1 MVAGDMAGMGEMI
14 ADDAKWH
21 WPGTSRVSGDFEG
34 KEAILAM
41 FAEPMPEG
49 MTWQSELHAVLAD
62 DEHTVALIKN
72 TVVRNGETIQNDVV
86 QVFHIANGKVTEA
99 WITSVDPAALEAVFG
114 AESRR
119 CSSECCGRRRH

>member
-1 MVAGDMAGMGEMI
+1 MAHPNADLFRKGFEAMVAGDMARMGDMI

-49 MTWQSELHAVLAD
+49 MTWQSELHAVLAMM
-62 DEHTVALIKN
+62 N
-72 TVVRNGETIQNDVV
+72 TRSRSSRTPWSGT
-86 QVFHIANGKVTEA
+86 ARRSRTT
-99 WITSVDPAALEAVFG
+99 WCRSSTSRTA
-114 AESRR
+114 R
-119 CSSECCGRRRH
+119 